1 MQRSGLYL
9 PRTLLVLSISLSTIF
24 LDQFSKKWAVD
35 LLRFKPSIIYFNDLF
50 RLEYAENPGAFLG
63 MGGNLPQTVRFV
75 IFTVAVA
82 LIMIGMFFYI
92 LKASAPTLETI
103 AFSLIV
109 GGGVGNLID
118 RAFRPGGHVVD
129 FLNLGIGSL
138 RTGIF
143 NVADMAIVGGVA
155 LIFVLSLRP
164 KKIPMNTLP

>member
-1 MQRSGLYL
+1 MQKNSLYI
-9 PRTLLVLSISLSTIF
+9 PRILLVLSISLCTIL
-24 LDQFSKKWAVD
+24 LDQFSKKLAID
-35 LLRFKPSIIYFNDLF
+35 LLKFKPSIIYFRDLF

-63 MGGNLPQTVRFV
+63 MGGNLPQSVRFA

-82 LIMIGMFFYI
+82 LIMVGMFFYI
-92 LKASAPTLETI
+92 LKTSTPAVETV

-129 FLNLGIGSL
+129 FMNLGIGSV

-155 LIFVLSLRP
+155 LILILSLRP
-164 KKIPMNTLP
+164 KKVPMKI